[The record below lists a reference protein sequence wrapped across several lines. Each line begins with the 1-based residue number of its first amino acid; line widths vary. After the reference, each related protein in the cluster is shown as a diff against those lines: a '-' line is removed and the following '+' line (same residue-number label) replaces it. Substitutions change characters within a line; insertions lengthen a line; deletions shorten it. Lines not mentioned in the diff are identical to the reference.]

1 MKDHDPLTP
10 ATRKMMT
17 DFYAA
22 MRQPGAVHAA
32 QDAEREAIQADAAS
46 GKLTA
51 AEALERAAAFRQRR
65 LAGDMA
71 ELAAIESAPAIGRAI
86 AADALKAEPEAEAR
100 RAAREDE
107 LIALAKAQKFSENQ
121 LAALA
126 VNDDE
131 LQAAS
136 RAIETARELRQQGVR
151 HADYDRR
158 AEELRQSIRE
168 QIGRMMF

>member
-1 MKDHDPLTP
+1 MKAHDPLTP
-10 ATRKMMT
+10 ATRKMVA
-17 DFYAA
+17 DFLAA
-22 MRQPGAVHAA
+22 MRQPGTVKAA
-32 QDAEREAIQADAAS
+32 QDAEREAIQANAAS

-71 ELAAIESAPAIGRAI
+71 ELAAIESAPEIGRAI
-86 AADALKAEPEAEAR
+86 AEDALKAEAEAETR

-126 VNDDE
+126 ANDDK
-131 LQAAS
+131 LQAA
-136 RAIETARELRQQGVR
+136 RAAIEGASELRRQGVR
-151 HADYDRR
+151 NADYDRR
-158 AEELRQSIRE
+158 ADELRQSIRE
-168 QIGRMMF
+168 QVGRMMF